1 MDLKISIMPVRES
14 GRRRRHDED
23 EPRSARKKERKQG
36 WGAVA
41 QRQAEV
47 AENREKSENAVRDFW
62 LKPVKPLLSSSYK
75 TNRIATMRTA

>member
-36 WGAVA
+36 
-41 QRQAEV
+41 
-47 AENREKSENAVRDFW
+47 
-62 LKPVKPLLSSSYK
+62 
-75 TNRIATMRTA
+75 